1 MLLADR
7 ELQEL
12 AGKTDALL
20 AGIEALPD
28 PNARERAIEVV
39 QALVQLYGAGL
50 SRIAE
55 RVSEHDPALFREL
68 AADELIGHLLI
79 LHDLHPLD
87 VESRVRQALE
97 DVRPYL
103 QSHGGNV
110 ELVGIDGGN
119 VLVRLEGSC
128 HGCPSSTMTLKLAI
142 EEAIHKRAPELETVE
157 AVNPSPAPTNG
168 NFVPLS
174 SLGSRPASRSDRG
187 GWTTLSRTPPLSDG
201 GMAPSDVDGAALL
214 FLKLG
219 DTLYAYR
226 NRCPGCGASLEGG
239 TLEQSIL
246 SCGCGARFD
255 VRHAGR
261 SPDSPKLYLEP
272 VPLLSEGARTQ
283 VALPVAAG

>member
-12 AGKTDALL
+12 AGRTDALL

-28 PNARERAIEVV
+28 PNARERAIELV

-50 SRIAE
+50 TRIAE
-55 RVSEHDPALFREL
+55 KVSERDPALFQDL
-68 AADELIGHLLI
+68 ANDELIGHLFI
-79 LHDLHPLD
+79 LHDLHPLS
-87 VESRVRQALE
+87 VEDRVLQALE

-110 ELVGIDGGN
+110 ELVGIQGGN

-142 EEAIHKRAPELETVE
+142 EEAVHKRAPELESVE
-157 AVNPSPAPTNG
+157 AVNPNPPANG
-168 NFVPLS
+168 NFVPLA
-174 SLGSRPASRSDRG
+174 SLSARPGARSDRG
-187 GWTTLSRTPPLSDG
+187 AWTTLAMTPSL
-201 GMAPSDVDGAALL
+201 ADGAMSVSEVEGASLL
-214 FLKLG
+214 FLNLG

-226 NRCPGCGASLEGG
+226 DRCPDCGQSLQDGML
-239 TLEQSIL
+239 TQTIL

-255 VRHAGR
+255 VRQAGR
-261 SPDSPKLYLEP
+261 SPDSPTLYLEP
-272 VPLLSEGARTQ
+272 VPLLREGARTQ
-283 VALPVAAG
+283 VALPVVAG

>member
-12 AGKTDALL
+12 AGRTDALL

-50 SRIAE
+50 TRIAE
-55 RVSEHDPALFREL
+55 QVSERDPAFFHEL

-79 LHDLHPLD
+79 LHNLHPLD
-87 VESRVRQALE
+87 VEARVRQALE

-142 EEAIHKRAPELETVE
+142 EEAVQKRAPELESVE
-157 AVNPSPAPTNG
+157 AVNPTPVPATG

-187 GWTTLSRTPPLSDG
+187 GWTTLSRTPSLSNG
-201 GMAPSDVDGAALL
+201 AMTASDVDGASLL

-219 DTLYAYR
+219 ETLYAYR
-226 NRCPGCGASLEGG
+226 DRCPGCGTSLEGG
-239 TLEQSIL
+239 SLEQSIL

-255 VRHAGR
+255 VRLAGR
-261 SPDSPKLYLEP
+261 SPDSPTLYLEP
-272 VPLLSEGARTQ
+272 VPLLSQGSRTQ
-283 VALPVAAG
+283 VALPIAAG